1 MNFENEIT
9 VLVNSELNDI
19 KEHLS
24 DLGFKVMEEYCVN
37 DIYMINKCYVDNEHS
52 LELLKKCVLIRNII
66 DESGSR
72 KFLTYK
78 YKEYNDKEEIIK
90 QGKINVKVDSI
101 DNSRKLLEALNFE
114 KLISI
119 NDNLT
124 VYSNGVDEIVL
135 QCVNNKHI
143 YIEIED
149 KCNYIDK
156 KYNSIEE
163 MIDVIKKYNIP
174 IKDDNYFVKKAYI
187 ELSEV
192 YK

>member
-52 LELLKKCVLIRNII
+52 LELLKKCVLIRNVI
-66 DESGSR
+66 DESGSK

>member
-52 LELLKKCVLIRNII
+52 LELLKKCVLIRNVI

>member
-19 KEHLS
+19 KEYLS
-24 DLGFKVMEEYCVN
+24 NLGFKVMEEYCVN

-66 DESGSR
+66 DESGSK

-78 YKEYNDKEEIIK
+78 YKEYNDKAEIIK

-135 QCVNNKHI
+135 QYVNNKHV

>member
-19 KEHLS
+19 KKYLS
-24 DLGFKVMEEYCVN
+24 NLGFKVMEKYCVN

-66 DESGSR
+66 DESGSK

-135 QCVNNKHI
+135 QYVNNKHV

>member
-52 LELLKKCVLIRNII
+52 LELLKKCVLIRDII
-66 DESGSR
+66 DESGSK

-174 IKDDNYFVKKAYI
+174 IKDDNYFVKKSYI

>member
-135 QCVNNKHI
+135 QYVNNKHV

-156 KYNSIEE
+156 KYSSIEE

>member
-19 KEHLS
+19 KEYLS
-24 DLGFKVMEEYCVN
+24 NLGFKVMEEYCVN

-66 DESGSR
+66 DESGSK

-78 YKEYNDKEEIIK
+78 YKEYNDKAEIIK

-143 YIEIED
+143 YI
-149 KCNYIDK
+149 
-156 KYNSIEE
+156 
-163 MIDVIKKYNIP
+163 
-174 IKDDNYFVKKAYI
+174 
-187 ELSEV
+187 
-192 YK
+192 

>member
-19 KEHLS
+19 KKYLS
-24 DLGFKVMEEYCVN
+24 NLGFKVMEEYCVN

-66 DESGSR
+66 DESGSK

-156 KYNSIEE
+156 KYSSIEE

-174 IKDDNYFVKKAYI
+174 IKDDNYFVKKSYI

>member
-19 KEHLS
+19 KEYLS
-24 DLGFKVMEEYCVN
+24 NLGFKVMEEYCVN

-66 DESGSR
+66 DESGSK

-90 QGKINVKVDSI
+90 QGKINFKVDSI
-101 DNSRKLLEALNFE
+101 DNSKKLLEALNFE

-135 QCVNNKHI
+135 QYVNNKHV

-156 KYNSIEE
+156 KYSSIEE

>member
-19 KEHLS
+19 KEYLS
-24 DLGFKVMEEYCVN
+24 NFGFKVMEEYCVN
-37 DIYMINKCYVDNEHS
+37 DIYMINKYDIDNEYS
-52 LELLKKCVLIRNII
+52 LDLLKKCVLIRDII
-66 DESGSR
+66 DESGSK

-101 DNSRKLLEALNFE
+101 DNSKKLLEALNFE
-114 KLISI
+114 ELISI
-119 NDNLT
+119 NDSLI

-135 QCVNNKHI
+135 QYVNNKHV

-156 KYNSIEE
+156 KYGSIEE

-187 ELSEV
+187 ELCEV

>member
-19 KEHLS
+19 KEYLS
-24 DLGFKVMEEYCVN
+24 NLGFKVMEEYCVN

-66 DESGSR
+66 DESGSK

-135 QCVNNKHI
+135 QYVNNKHV

>member
-19 KEHLS
+19 KEYLS
-24 DLGFKVMEEYCVN
+24 NLGFKVMEEYCVN

-66 DESGSR
+66 DESGSK

-135 QCVNNKHI
+135 QYVNNKHV

-156 KYNSIEE
+156 KYSSIEE

-174 IKDDNYFVKKAYI
+174 IKDNNYFVKKAYI

>member
-66 DESGSR
+66 DESDSR

-101 DNSRKLLEALNFE
+101 DNSRRLLEALNFE

>member
-19 KEHLS
+19 KEYLS
-24 DLGFKVMEEYCVN
+24 NLGFKVMEEYCVN
-37 DIYMINKCYVDNEHS
+37 DIYMINRYDIDNEYS
-52 LELLKKCVLIRNII
+52 LDLLKKCVLIRDII
-66 DESGSR
+66 DESGSK

-78 YKEYNDKEEIIK
+78 NKEYNDKEEIIK

-135 QCVNNKHI
+135 QYVNNKHI

-156 KYNSIEE
+156 KYSSIEE

-174 IKDDNYFVKKAYI
+174 IKDNNYFVKKAYI

>member
-135 QCVNNKHI
+135 QYVNNKHV

-156 KYNSIEE
+156 KYSSIEE

-174 IKDDNYFVKKAYI
+174 IKDNNYFVKKAYI

>member
-19 KEHLS
+19 KEYLS
-24 DLGFKVMEEYCVN
+24 NLGFKVMEEYCVN

-66 DESGSR
+66 DESGSK

-101 DNSRKLLEALNFE
+101 DNSKKLLEALNFE

-135 QCVNNKHI
+135 QYVNNKHV

>member
-52 LELLKKCVLIRNII
+52 LELLKKCVLIRNVI
-66 DESGSR
+66 DESGSK

-101 DNSRKLLEALNFE
+101 DNSRRLLEALNFE

>member
-66 DESGSR
+66 DESDSR

>member
-1 MNFENEIT
+1 
-9 VLVNSELNDI
+9 
-19 KEHLS
+19 
-24 DLGFKVMEEYCVN
+24 MEEYCVN

-52 LELLKKCVLIRNII
+52 LELLKKCVLIRNVI

>member
-66 DESGSR
+66 DESDSK

-101 DNSRKLLEALNFE
+101 DNSRRLLEALNFE

>member
-19 KEHLS
+19 KEYLS
-24 DLGFKVMEEYCVN
+24 NLGFKVMEEYCVN

-66 DESGSR
+66 DESGSK

-135 QCVNNKHI
+135 QYVNNKHI

-156 KYNSIEE
+156 KYSSIEE

>member
-52 LELLKKCVLIRNII
+52 LELLKKCVLIRDII

>member
-52 LELLKKCVLIRNII
+52 LELLKKCVLIRNVI

-101 DNSRKLLEALNFE
+101 DNSRRLLEALNFE

>member
-52 LELLKKCVLIRNII
+52 LELLKNCVLIRNII

-101 DNSRKLLEALNFE
+101 DNSRRLLEALNFE

>member
-19 KEHLS
+19 KEYLS
-24 DLGFKVMEEYCVN
+24 NLGFKVMEEYCVN
-37 DIYMINKCYVDNEHS
+37 DIYMINKYDIDNEYS
-52 LELLKKCVLIRNII
+52 LDLLKKCVLIRDII
-66 DESGSR
+66 DESGSK

-101 DNSRKLLEALNFE
+101 DNSKKLLEALNFE
-114 KLISI
+114 ELISI
-119 NDNLT
+119 NDSLI

-135 QCVNNKHI
+135 QYVNNKHV

-156 KYNSIEE
+156 KYSSIEE

-174 IKDDNYFVKKAYI
+174 IKDNNYFVKKAYI
-187 ELSEV
+187 ELCEV

>member
-52 LELLKKCVLIRNII
+52 LELLKKCVLIRDII
-66 DESGSR
+66 DESGSK

>member
-19 KEHLS
+19 KEYLS
-24 DLGFKVMEEYCVN
+24 NLGFKVMEEYCVN

-66 DESGSR
+66 DEGGSK

-101 DNSRKLLEALNFE
+101 DNSKKLLEALNFE

-135 QCVNNKHI
+135 QYVNNKHV

>member
-52 LELLKKCVLIRNII
+52 LELLKKCVLIRDII
-66 DESGSR
+66 DESGSK

-101 DNSRKLLEALNFE
+101 DNSRRLLEALNFE